1 MPIPRESQ
9 AKELG
14 DRTPE
19 WGPRSVPFRAPMR
32 PYEGEDV
39 KALKGVIAWFHRS
52 SRRLTEEYRRL
63 EERVT
68 DLNGELERKNREL
81 EKSLREREEAWG
93 YLLSVLES
101 LKAGVLVVDQDLRP
115 TFTNRRLRELVGE
128 VDERRAVQLIGENL
142 AHCLKQGERDCLP
155 VECERVVHGP
165 GKVAVP
171 VHLVVSEVLVAAR
184 KSVGYVLVFQDIS
197 RLKRLEAE
205 AARARR
211 LAALGEMAAGIA
223 HEVRNPLGGIELCAS
238 LLEELGEGRMRQLAT
253 EILTAVQRLQTT
265 LSHLLSFAAE
275 PRIAAE
281 SLPVPLLLRAVEEMV
296 LPLLCRGAWRLE
308 ITVEENLPPLWADR
322 ELLLQALVNL
332 VVNATEAM
340 PQGGTV
346 RITAQRSVPYAASGR
361 IHREVEIKVID
372 QGTGI
377 APEDRER
384 IFDPFFTTKRQGTGL
399 GLALTHKIVCAHHG
413 TIEVDSQLGQGSC
426 FTLFL
431 PVADCRAPSLSPVVA
446 ESEGLPPD
454 RCVTARLMNCP
465 SE

>member
-9 AKELG
+9 TQELRG
-14 DRTPE
+14 QPPKV
-19 WGPRSVPFRAPMR
+19 GPRSVRSPLSMR
-32 PYEGEDV
+32 PYEEEEV
-39 KALKGVIAWFHRS
+39 KALKGVIAWFRQS
-52 SRRLTEEYRRL
+52 SRRLTAEYRRL
-63 EERVT
+63 EERVA

-81 EKSLREREEAWG
+81 ERSLREREAAWG

-128 VDERRAVQLIGENL
+128 VDERRAVQLIGEKL
-142 AHCLKQGERDCLP
+142 AYRLKRGEKDFLP
-155 VECERVVHGP
+155 LECERVVHGL
-165 GKVAVP
+165 GTAAIP
-171 VHLVVSEVLVAAR
+171 VHLIVSEVLVAAQ

-238 LLEELGEGRMRQLAT
+238 LLKELGTGRVGQLAT

-281 SLPVPLLLRAVEEMV
+281 SLPVPLLLKAVEEMA
-296 LPLLCRGAWRLE
+296 LPLLCRGPWRLE
-308 ITVEENLPPLWADR
+308 IAVEDNLPPLWADR
-322 ELLLQALVNL
+322 ELLLQALLNL

-346 RITAQRSVPYAASGR
+346 RITAQRSVLYSATGR
-361 IHREVEIKVID
+361 IHREVEIKVVD
-372 QGTGI
+372 EGVGI

-399 GLALTHKIVCAHHG
+399 GLALTHKIICAHHG
-413 TIEVDSQLGQGSC
+413 TIEVYSEPGQGSC
-426 FTLFL
+426 FTLCL
-431 PVADCRAPSLSPVVA
+431 PVADCGIPSLSPVVA
-446 ESEGLPPD
+446 QSERLQPD
-454 RCVTARLMNCP
+454 C
-465 SE
+465 